1 MSTLKASKQG
11 LELVDRAR
19 RRKGWTKTRTLAWW
33 QAAHTSQATVRRFWR
48 GIAIDRET
56 FIAIC
61 LAVGLTDWQAIAEN
75 TSLEEQDLLT
85 TVNLVSEQ
93 VVSEQD
99 ANFSLSADSKRLAAI
114 VFTDVVE
121 FSTKME
127 SDEIQTIKILN
138 RDFQIMQQ
146 LCADFGGKV
155 IKSNGDGLLM
165 YFTSAIQAVNCAIAI
180 QTNFAD
186 QIDDVLP
193 HEVLFHRIGIHLGDI
208 FVNAG
213 DVIGNG
219 VNIAARLQA
228 ECEPMG
234 VCISQSVYDTVK
246 GNLTAE
252 IIYGGLRN
260 LKNIVQPVPVYN
272 IICSNRSQ
280 TEVFALQKQAVGI
293 LPVPLFQQDWNE
305 SPDLTDFYGREDELG
320 LLETWL
326 ISDRCKVVSILGIG
340 GIGKTSLAVAC
351 ADRLQDKFDRLIWR
365 SLQSAPTPREF
376 LQDLLRFFANAKE
389 PVRIDNWQQG
399 INQLIDY
406 CQQYRCLLIID
417 GLEAIFLSS
426 EGKVK
431 PQTGFYQTGYEAY
444 GEILKRLASDRHQ
457 SCLLLTS
464 REKLAEVAML
474 EGTSAPVRS
483 LGLRGLEIAE
493 VTELFKAKGC
503 HGSERELQEI
513 TALYGGNPLAL
524 KMIAATIHEVFGNDV
539 RAFLQENTIVI
550 GDRMRSLLKQQI
562 DRLSE
567 LEKEILYWLTIERE
581 PLTLARLRD
590 DLLMPPPFS
599 QIFEVLSALERR
611 SLIEKVADEVEV
623 CFTLQPFLMKYLL
636 EELVEQILEEF
647 FEAIESQDID
657 CLKLFRTCALV
668 KPKCQNLADP
678 NEARLLS
685 RLRNGILRA
694 YRSEKKIQLIFDFF
708 IPQLQGKSALIVGYA
723 GSNFLSLVK
732 VFGVDY
738 DRYDWGSIYRR

>member
-11 LELVDRAR
+11 LELADRAR

-61 LAVGLTDWQAIAEN
+61 VAVGLTDWQAIAEN
-75 TSLEEQDLLT
+75 IFLEDEDTPTAPKLT
-85 TVNLVSEQ
+85 N
-93 VVSEQD
+93 
-99 ANFSLSADSKRLAAI
+99 A
-114 VFTDVVE
+114 
-121 FSTKME
+121 
-127 SDEIQTIKILN
+127 
-138 RDFQIMQQ
+138 
-146 LCADFGGKV
+146 
-155 IKSNGDGLLM
+155 
-165 YFTSAIQAVNCAIAI
+165 QA
-180 QTNFAD
+180 
-186 QIDDVLP
+186 
-193 HEVLFHRIGIHLGDI
+193 
-208 FVNAG
+208 
-213 DVIGNG
+213 
-219 VNIAARLQA
+219 
-228 ECEPMG
+228 
-234 VCISQSVYDTVK
+234 
-246 GNLTAE
+246 
-252 IIYGGLRN
+252 
-260 LKNIVQPVPVYN
+260 
-272 IICSNRSQ
+272 
-280 TEVFALQKQAVGI
+280 
-293 LPVPLFQQDWNE
+293 QQDWDQ
-305 SPDLTDFYGREDELG
+305 SPDLIDFYGREDELT
-320 LLETWL
+320 LLENWS
-326 ISDRCKVVSILGIG
+326 IGDRCKMVAILGIG

-365 SLQSAPTPREF
+365 SLQSAPTPKDF

-389 PVRIDNWQQG
+389 TVSIDNLQQG
-399 INQLIDY
+399 INQLIEY

-426 EGKVK
+426 EGKIK
-431 PQTGFYQTGYEAY
+431 PQTGFYQTGYEGY
-444 GEILKRLASDRHQ
+444 GEILNRLASDRHQ

-464 REKLAEVAML
+464 REKPAEVAMY
-474 EGTSAPVRS
+474 EEASSPMRS

-503 HGSERELQEI
+503 RGSERELQEI
-513 TALYGGNPLAL
+513 TTLYSGNPLAL
-524 KMIAATIHEVFGNDV
+524 KMIAATICEVFGNDV

-550 GDRMRSLLKQQI
+550 GDRMRSLLKQQV

-590 DLLMPPPFS
+590 ALLMPPPFS

-611 SLIEKVADEVEV
+611 SLIEKVVDEVEV

-668 KPKCQNLADP
+668 KPKCQNLEDL

-685 RLRNGILRA
+685 RLRNGIWRA

-708 IPQLQGKSALIVGYA
+708 IPQLQGKSDRIVGYA
-723 GSNFLSLVK
+723 GSNFLALVK
-732 VFGVDY
+732 VFGVDS
-738 DRYDWGSIYRR
+738 DRYNWENIYLQ

>member
-33 QAAHTSQATVRRFWR
+33 QTAHTSQATLRRFWR

-56 FIAIC
+56 FMAIC
-61 LAVGLTDWQAIAEN
+61 LAVGLDDWQAIAEDI
-75 TSLEEQDLLT
+75 SLEEQDKLT
-85 TVNLVSEQ
+85 TVHLVSEQ
-93 VVSEQD
+93 EAS
-99 ANFSLSADSKRLAAI
+99 FSLSANSKRLAAI
-114 VFTDVVE
+114 VFTDVIE

-127 SDEIQTIKILN
+127 SDEIQTIKILH

-146 LCADFGGKV
+146 LCVDFGGKV
-155 IKSNGDGLLM
+155 IKSIGDGLLM

-186 QIDDVLP
+186 QIDDALT
-193 HEVLFHRIGIHLGDI
+193 HEALFHRIGIHLGDI
-208 FVNAG
+208 FVNDG

-228 ECEPMG
+228 ECELMG

-246 GNLTAE
+246 GNIAVE
-252 IIYGGLRN
+252 IIYGGLRS

-272 IICSNRSQ
+272 IICGNRSQ
-280 TEVFALQKQAVGI
+280 KELFALQKKTVGI
-293 LPVPLFQQDWNE
+293 LPVPLLQQDWNE
-305 SPDLTDFYGREDELG
+305 SPDLTDFYGREDDLG

-326 ISDRCKVVSILGIG
+326 LSDRCKVVSILGIG

-365 SLQSAPTPREF
+365 SLQSTPTPKEF
-376 LQDLLRFFANAKE
+376 LQDLLSFFTNAKE
-389 PVRIDNWQQG
+389 SVSIDNLQQG

-431 PQTGFYQTGYEAY
+431 PQTGFYQTGYAEY

-464 REKLAEVAML
+464 REKPAEVAIL
-474 EGTSAPVRS
+474 EGASSPVRS

-493 VTELFKAKGC
+493 VTELFKAKDC

-513 TALYGGNPLAL
+513 TTLYGGNPLAL
-524 KMIAATIHEVFGNDV
+524 KMIAATISEVFGNNV

-550 GDRMRSLLKQQI
+550 GDRMRLLLKQQV

-581 PLTLARLRD
+581 PLNISRLRD

-611 SLIEKVADEVEV
+611 SLIEKVVDEVEV

-657 CLKLFRTCALV
+657 CLNLFRNCALV

-678 NEARLLS
+678 NEIRLLS

-708 IPQLQGKSALIVGYA
+708 IPQLQGKPDLIVGYA

-732 VFGVDY
+732 VFGMDC
-738 DRYDWGSIYRR
+738 DRYNWQDIYLR